1 MKRDLITGIMLS
13 SLLFLPLSANAF
25 STDFTSGMPE
35 GMETT
40 DYSKTEIVSSAFS
53 KYTKAENGWYL
64 EAAPDEI
71 TLSKDGIPAML
82 SISYRQEDEPTDN
95 WIITPAQKI
104 SEGTLLTW
112 TAKSI
117 HHGLPESYD
126 VLISETGATDPE
138 SFRLLTSVKDE
149 GNTFIRHAIALGT
162 MPELLGKEV
171 RVAFAHH
178 THQGF
183 MLAISRIAIEE
194 PTKGDVWCS
203 GVSCHYFGA
212 DDTDPE
218 LTFTLNNHGAD
229 AEIKEITLITPE
241 GEYRGE
247 DVKIGKLGEAT
258 ATISLSNLEVGDAY
272 FYELKGSV
280 NGTEITLF
288 KDFVNR
294 SYFKRK
300 MLVEK
305 YTGTWC
311 NACPKVC
318 FQVERAISLLGNEMI
333 YVEPHYGVSLGDIL
347 GADDYCNNMPNAV
360 CADYPALWFN
370 RFKEHPNYTPANL
383 EAYNKS
389 VLTPCKANVKI
400 TEAQMDD
407 ERITVRASY
416 TFAEDIDNSSGLI
429 RPGFTL
435 IENHV
440 PFTKGGQQVSNANN
454 GLYFGAYH
462 FMSSP
467 IDKHFMIN
475 DGVVRGSVNGGCG
488 EPDLFPSTIEAG
500 VEYEVV
506 HSMPR
511 PANIYDPQ
519 NCEIVATAVD
529 GTTKTIEV
537 LNADKTSFS
546 ESSGITDFMNPD
558 SNEIAGHISISTAG
572 DLLAI
577 NWTAPQE
584 YTINLCSIDGM
595 LIASQTGNGNSVEF
609 DTAGL
614 RGIMLVNIIINDKA
628 KTFKLMI

>member
-1 MKRDLITGIMLS
+1 MLS

-35 GMETT
+35 GMVMA
-40 DYSKTEIVSSAFS
+40 DHSKTDIVSSAFS

-64 EAAPDEI
+64 EAAPDEV
-71 TLSKDGIPAML
+71 TLSKAGIPAML
-82 SISYRQEDEPTDN
+82 SISYRQEDETTDN
-95 WIITPAQKI
+95 WLITPVEKV

-126 VLISETGATDPE
+126 VLISETDATDPD

-149 GNTFIRHAIALGT
+149 SNTFTRHAIELGK
-162 MPELLGKEV
+162 MPELIGKDV
-171 RVAFAHH
+171 RVAIAHR
-178 THQGF
+178 TNQGF
-183 MLAISRIAIEE
+183 ILAVSQLAIEE
-194 PTKGDVWCS
+194 PAKAEVWCA
-203 GVSCHYFGA
+203 GVDRHYFGA
-212 DDTDPE
+212 LDTEPG
-218 LTFTLNNHGAD
+218 LTFTFGNHGTE
-229 AEIKEITLITPE
+229 AEITALTLVTPN
-241 GEYRGE
+241 GEYAGE
-247 DVKIGKLGEAT
+247 DFKINRLEEAT
-258 ATISLSNLEVGDAY
+258 ATISLPDLAVGDAY
-272 FYELKGSV
+272 FYELKGKVDGKDVSF
-280 NGTEITLF
+280 F

-305 YTGTWC
+305 YTGSWC

-318 FQVERAISLLGNEMI
+318 FQAERAIAMLGEEAI
-333 YVEPHYGVSLGDIL
+333 YVEPHYGLSLGDFL
-347 GADDYCNNMPNAV
+347 GADDYCDNMPNAV
-360 CADYPALWFN
+360 CADFPALWFN
-370 RFKEHPNYTPANL
+370 RFKEHPNYTPVNL
-383 EAYNKS
+383 DAYNTS
-389 VLTPCKANVKI
+389 ALAPCKASVKI
-400 TEAQMDD
+400 TEASMDD
-407 ERITVRASY
+407 DLITIKACY
-416 TFAEDIDNSSGLI
+416 TFADEIDNTSGLI

-440 PFTKGGQQVSNANN
+440 PFTKGTQQTSNAIN

-467 IDKHFMIN
+467 LDKHFMIN

-488 EPDLFPSTIEAG
+488 EPDLFPATIEAG

-511 PANIYDPQ
+511 PANIYDPK

-546 ESSGITDFMNPD
+546 EASGITDFINPD
-558 SNEIAGHISISTAG
+558 SNEIAGRISISTAG
-572 DLLAI
+572 DRLAI
-577 NWTAPQE
+577 NWTAPQK
-584 YTINLCSIDGM
+584 YAVTLCSIDGM

-609 DTAGL
+609 NTESL
-614 RGIMLVNIIINDKA
+614 KGILLVNVIINDKA

>member
-1 MKRDLITGIMLS
+1 MKHIISIIASTLA
-13 SLLFLPLSANAF
+13 FLPLSAYAF
-25 STDFTSGMPE
+25 STDFTSGLPD
-35 GMETT
+35 GMVMA
-40 DYSKTEIVSSAFS
+40 DHSKTDIVSSAFS
-53 KYTKAENGWYL
+53 KYTKAGNGWYL

-71 TLSKDGIPAML
+71 TLSRNGIPALL
-82 SISYRQEDEPTDN
+82 SISYRQDDEPTDN
-95 WIITPAQKI
+95 WIITPAEKVN
-104 SEGTLLTW
+104 EGTLLTW

-126 VLISETGATDPE
+126 ILISDTGDADP
-138 SFRLLTSVKDE
+138 SAFRLIESVKDE
-149 GNTFIRHAIALGT
+149 KSVFTRHAIALGT

-171 RVAFAHH
+171 RVAIAHR

-183 MLAISRIAIEE
+183 MLAISRIAIED
-194 PTKGDVWCS
+194 PAKGDVWCS
-203 GVSCHYFGA
+203 GVDCHYFGA
-212 DDTDPE
+212 DDINPE

-241 GEYRGE
+241 GEYKGE
-247 DVKIGKLGEAT
+247 DVKVGKLGEAT
-258 ATISLSNLEVGDAY
+258 ATISLSGLEVGDAY
-272 FYELKGSV
+272 FYELKGRV
-280 NGTEITLF
+280 NGAEITLF

-318 FQVERAISLLGNEMI
+318 FQAERAISLLGNELI

-347 GADDYCNNMPNAV
+347 GADGYCDNMPNAV
-360 CADYPALWFN
+360 CADFPALWFN

-383 EAYNKS
+383 DAYNKS

-407 ERITVRASY
+407 ECITVRASY

-440 PFTKGGQQVSNANN
+440 PFTKGGQQGSTANN

-475 DGVVRGSVNGGCG
+475 DGVVRGSATGSCG
-488 EPDLFPSTIEAG
+488 EPDLFPSIIEAG
-500 VEYEVV
+500 KEYEIS
-506 HSMPR
+506 HSITR
-511 PANIYDPQ
+511 PANIYDPR

-529 GTTKTIEV
+529 GTSKTFEV
-537 LNADKTSFS
+537 LNADKRSLS
-546 ESSGITDFMNPD
+546 NSSGVSDYMNTGSSEID
-558 SNEIAGHISISTAG
+558 SHISLTASAG
-572 DLLAI
+572 I
-577 NWTAPQE
+577 ITVNWNTPQK
-584 YTINLCSIDGM
+584 YSVTVFSIDGR
-595 LIASQTGNGNSVEF
+595 LIASRRGIANSVEMSA
-609 DTAGL
+609 DGYKGAV
-614 RGIMLVNIIINDKA
+614 LVNIILNEKA
-628 KTFKLMI
+628 KTFKVLL